1 MALARRT
8 FQSRLDEDENANKA
22 WVEDTALAGE
32 DGYARITQ
40 RCFHLANAALSTEQ
54 LFQQPDL

>member
-1 MALARRT
+1 MAFARGT
-8 FQSRLDEDENANKA
+8 FQSRLDENANKA
-22 WVEDTALAGE
+22 WEEDTALAGE

-40 RCFHLANAALSTEQ
+40 RCFHLASAALSTEQ